1 VIERLNG
8 VPLLRRHNAVLTASA
23 VLLLCAG
30 IAVYRLDLGST
41 TAMLVIVMIVVDALF
56 ALRTLV
62 HGEAVRASRL
72 VKGAC

>member
-1 VIERLNG
+1 M
-8 VPLLRRHNAVLTASA
+8 
-23 VLLLCAG
+23 
-30 IAVYRLDLGST
+30 YRLDLNST
-41 TAMLVIVMIVVDALF
+41 TAMLVIVMIIVDALF